1 MKKIFYLIHGVQ
13 AEEVEAGLFV
23 TSIIDFF
30 NSSIENL
37 SSIDNLLFFGGSI
50 GSKVSSE
57 TWNSGDLFGGLG
69 RLDFKLNGVES
80 VSVGVVNGGG
90 RFQTPIVGKLQN
102 GSTC

>member
-1 MKKIFYLIHGVQ
+1 M
-13 AEEVEAGLFV
+13 

-30 NSSIENL
+30 NSSIE
-37 SSIDNLLFFGGSI
+37 NLLFFGGSI

-80 VSVGVVNGGG
+80 VSVGVVKGGG